1 MGWDEKELLEKAKAG
16 DVESF
21 EILIQAVRQKA
32 YQIALS
38 YLKNQEDAEDALQ
51 DSLLKIYRGLS
62 RFQETSRF
70 STWVYRVVVNTC
82 LDHIKKNKRQKDR
95 ILSFSGEDH
104 KEDPFDAV
112 SMLRDES
119 AEPERHM
126 LQKEKTQIILAC
138 LERIAPSLREV
149 VVLRDVQGF
158 SYGEIAQILDISE
171 GTVKSRLSRARQ
183 AVKEMFFQIMDEKGE
198 QK

>member
-16 DVESF
+16 GVESF

-95 ILSFSGEDH
+95 ILSFSGEDR
-104 KEDPFDAV
+104 EENPFDAV

-183 AVKEMFFQIMDEKGE
+183 AVKEMFFQIMGEKGE

>member
-95 ILSFSGEDH
+95 ILSFSGEDR
-104 KEDPFDAV
+104 EENPFDAV

-183 AVKEMFFQIMDEKGE
+183 AVKEMFFQIMGEKGE

>member
-95 ILSFSGEDH
+95 ILSFSGEDR
-104 KEDPFDAV
+104 EENPFDAV

-149 VVLRDVQGF
+149 VLLRDVQGF

-183 AVKEMFFQIMDEKGE
+183 AVKEMFFQIMGEKGE

>member
-95 ILSFSGEDH
+95 ILSFSGEDR
-104 KEDPFDAV
+104 EENPFDAV

-158 SYGEIAQILDISE
+158 SYGEIAQILDVSE

-183 AVKEMFFQIMDEKGE
+183 AVKEMFFQIMGEKGE